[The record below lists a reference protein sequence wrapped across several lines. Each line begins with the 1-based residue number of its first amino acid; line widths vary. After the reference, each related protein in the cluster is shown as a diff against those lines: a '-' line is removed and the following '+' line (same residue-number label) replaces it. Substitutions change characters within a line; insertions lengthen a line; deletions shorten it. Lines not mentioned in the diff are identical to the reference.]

1 MPVWAPAD
9 LVPDFW
15 ILVKKKRLEN
25 SDVDRRKRKTVL
37 RFGNLDTLEYL
48 RRLAHNFQMNKI
60 KTYVSFLLINRFN
73 IFYFSIKLPF

>member
-48 RRLAHNFQMNKI
+48 RRFAHNSQMNKI
-60 KTYVSFLLINRFN
+60 KTYVSFFTD
-73 IFYFSIKLPF
+73 